1 MLESTVRPN
10 HLHRLV
16 GLGRC
21 AVKLDLTA
29 GQKLLQYTAKRI
41 LTGDRDSA
49 QLQMYNYYCTNK
61 YRLIGL
67 KFAPSSP
74 ICILCQMI
82 VMLPF

>member
-41 LTGDRDSA
+41 LTGDRDST
-49 QLQMYNYYCTNK
+49 QLQIYNY
-61 YRLIGL
+61 
-67 KFAPSSP
+67 
-74 ICILCQMI
+74 
-82 VMLPF
+82 